1 MSDPVIDTA
10 ATLAPEPYQVLRT
23 VRMRDPGSG
32 EELDL
37 GIEISAPYRVSEEGL
52 WACALRLRG
61 LDDEDSLP
69 HGRALFGV
77 DGWQALSHAMKI
89 AKATLEAAARTC
101 ELTWFDGTPF
111 DPEEHL

>member
-1 MSDPVIDTA
+1 MSEATVDTA
-10 ATLAPEPYQVLRT
+10 AALAPQPYQLLRT
-23 VRMRDPGSG
+23 VRMRQPETG

-37 GIEISAPYRVSEEGL
+37 GIEVSAPYRVSEEGL

-61 LDDEDSLP
+61 LDDEDAMP

-89 AKATLEAAARTC
+89 AKATLEAAGQVY
-101 ELTWFDGTPF
+101 ELSWFDGTPF
-111 DPEEHL
+111 DPQEHL

>member
-10 ATLAPEPYQVLRT
+10 ASRAPEPYPLLRT
-23 VRMRDPGSG
+23 VRMRQPETG
-32 EELDL
+32 EELEL
-37 GIEISAPYRVSEEGL
+37 GIEISSPYRVSDDGL

-61 LDDEDSLP
+61 LDDEESMP

-89 AKATLEAAARTC
+89 AKATLEAAARSY
-101 ELTWFDGTPF
+101 ELAWIDGTPF
-111 DPEEHL
+111 DPAEHL

>member
-10 ATLAPEPYQVLRT
+10 ATLAPEPYQQLRI
-23 VRMRDPGSG
+23 VRLRQPETG
-32 EELDL
+32 EELQL
-37 GIEISAPYRVSEEGL
+37 GIEVSAPYRVSEDGL

-61 LDDEDSLP
+61 LDDEEAMP

-89 AKATLEAAARTC
+89 AKATLEAAGQSY
-101 ELTWFDGTPF
+101 ELSWFDGTPF
-111 DPEEHL
+111 DPQEHL